1 MATPAGDND
10 SIQNGSALKRLETYK
25 VQLENYQENNESL
38 INPNELQR
46 NYDFKKL

>member
-46 NYDFKKL
+46 NYDLKNV